1 MYTQAGFIH
10 RLSSQHEHAQTNP
23 TEASPDA
30 GWWRRDPRCHCWQPP
45 PAQQM
50 VRPPPPPSRPP
61 SWNVPNKL
69 CQWTVSDVAW
79 CNRDSRGYK
88 RGWKSDLGGLPW
100 FTKKLSYHPAVFT
113 GLRIVGL
120 LFGQKILKARTP
132 ESVFFSS
139 FSLSE
144 RNQIKLGM
152 RKRLIFRSDRG
163 EVTDMLSP
171 KYSFSK
177 YLVFGIPNTNTK
189 YNYQI

>member
-1 MYTQAGFIH
+1 MGYPKIGAVTNRLCGFAKEMLKFSGLWGVSKAALCVTRPRLNTISGRLTPPLWHTQSSPCLSPPSFRVNLFTKYISCRPSMYTQAGFIH

-30 GWWRRDPRCHCWQPP
+30 GWWRRDPRCHCWRPP

-88 RGWKSDLGGLPW
+88 RGWKSDL
-100 FTKKLSYHPAVFT
+100 
-113 GLRIVGL
+113 R
-120 LFGQKILKARTP
+120 
-132 ESVFFSS
+132 ES
-139 FSLSE
+139 SL
-144 RNQIKLGM
+144 IH
-152 RKRLIFRSDRG
+152 
-163 EVTDMLSP
+163 
-171 KYSFSK
+171 
-177 YLVFGIPNTNTK
+177 
-189 YNYQI
+189 